1 MTIEQI
7 NAEMAMQME
16 RYKKALRKLREASDT
31 DNRKYQEEMARSIQ
45 RLSELLNEK
54 RRLKNEA

>member
-7 NAEMAMQME
+7 NA
-16 RYKKALRKLREASDT
+16 
-31 DNRKYQEEMARSIQ
+31 EMARSIQ